1 MNQFLE
7 NTLNVVC
14 DNNDRVISAAI
25 QSIQKDTKA
34 SEIVQL
40 LKLMNNQHTK
50 CLHIIADSF
59 KANIVDNELFESL
72 YDICSNNSYIFQYSE
87 NKDKLKETITYMLL
101 NKSNFSDY
109 QLTLFIDTLECL
121 IAKGVDIK
129 KETVKLL
136 RSLES
141 DMPNIAYSENMLHIK
156 MAIATYGYCDI
167 NKKDMFKKL
176 DDIVYYIR
184 SNKLHHIKGMMHY
197 YLWRF
202 KSMNN
207 HYVFSHYSTW
217 NAQEHLDKSYEKG
230 FHLAKLI

>member
-1 MNQFLE
+1 MKDLTNTLSVISEDTDPVTTAAIEKLQENITEEGTIQVLKLLDDRHSDVYNVTIASLNAGIVSDKLFEQLYCISLKYAHVFDNTE
-7 NTLNVVC
+7 NTE
-14 DNNDRVISAAI
+14 R
-25 QSIQKDTKA
+25 
-34 SEIVQL
+34 
-40 LKLMNNQHTK
+40 LKQFI
-50 CLHIIADSF
+50 LH
-59 KANIVDNELFESL
+59 
-72 YDICSNNSYIFQYSE
+72 
-87 NKDKLKETITYMLL
+87 TITHK
-101 NKSNFSDY
+101 NKFGNH
-109 QLTLFIDTLECL
+109 QLMQLVDALECL

-136 RSLES
+136 RSMES
-141 DMPNIAYSENMLHIK
+141 DMPNIAYSDNMLHIK

-207 HYVFSHYSTW
+207 HYVFSYYSTW